1 MVQGNVIVANRN
13 FQKFIFKSKTV
24 ILKSYIKE
32 DLAQDNFY
40 RRTRLVARSAN
51 TIWLVSHSTHLTIF
65 STVSTCLPT
74 QVLAYP
80 FVEIFCPHIVPIC
93 PFVVLMLQLVI
104 SVLVALP
111 IGLFDDCIF
120 ESKLKIVL
128 KWNFMRQRAEK
139 NKYPYSKLI

>member
-1 MVQGNVIVANRN
+1 MVQRNVIVANRN
-13 FQKFIFKSKTV
+13 FQKFIFKRKTV

-51 TIWLVSHSTHLTIF
+51 TIWLVSHSTHFTIF
-65 STVSTCLPT
+65 STLVLVYPLT
-74 QVLAYP
+74 VLAYP
-80 FVEIFCPHIVPIC
+80 FVEIVCPHIVPIC

-104 SVLVALP
+104 SVLVVLSV
-111 IGLFDDCIF
+111 GLFDDCIF

-128 KWNFMRQRAEK
+128 K
-139 NKYPYSKLI
+139 